1 MAHMT
6 LPKSTYVNLAAVS
19 LNFDHIHDLGAH
31 AETQMSRRKSV
42 DRKETP
48 KAALTC
54 CVDQQRQ
61 QLMFDSHRSE

>member
-31 AETQMSRRKSV
+31 AETQMESP
-42 DRKETP
+42 EIG
-48 KAALTC
+48 
-54 CVDQQRQ
+54 
-61 QLMFDSHRSE
+61 